1 MNSYFFVSKSNL
13 QAVICDNFSCL
24 VSNATT
30 LINKLCY
37 SHRIQLIALLG
48 FLFSCNVLNNNGCV

>member
-13 QAVICDNFSCL
+13 QAVICKNVSCL

-30 LINKLCY
+30 LSTSSISLENITVSIVRL
-37 SHRIQLIALLG
+37 AL
-48 FLFSCNVLNNNGCV
+48 

>member
-13 QAVICDNFSCL
+13 QAVICENVSCL

-30 LINKLCY
+30 LINKLCKLTEY
-37 SHRIQLIALLG
+37 
-48 FLFSCNVLNNNGCV
+48 N